1 MRCKALILAVL
12 LSMALVQVVYAQ
24 NEAEIDNLALT
35 IYPDGSVAVSCGFK
49 VNPEYPK
56 VNLTAPGLSVEDLVI
71 EDAEGNLLDYEVLDG
86 FISVD
91 TLGADYVK
99 VSYVTQKLTSKTGE
113 LWTLSFN
120 TTIPATIV
128 LPEKAGIVSLNT
140 VPDDIRALDGKTV
153 LVMPA
158 GHVEVSYTVSITG
171 TREYAQAAILSAEE
185 AISKAEAEGR
195 TVGLQDA
202 KVKLKE
208 AEKAFTEGKYAEA
221 SRLAE
226 EAKKLADAAVKPT
239 PTPPTA
245 PVNYTAIWAGVA
257 VVIIIVAVLAVLL
270 KKKKTKPSSS
280 FYDFGRVEVDLEKV
294 YRENPDLRLED
305 REALKFLAEKGGVAF
320 ESEIREKLNLP
331 RTSIWR
337 LIKRLEKHEI
347 VTVQKF
353 AGQNL
358 VRISKKYEK

>member
-1 MRCKALILAVL
+1 MSMNRRALILVVL
-12 LSMALVQVVYAQ
+12 LSMALVQVAYAQ
-24 NEAEIDNLALT
+24 GEAEIDSLALT
-35 IYPDGSVAVSCGFK
+35 VYPDGSVAVSCGFK

-56 VNLTAPGLSVEDLVI
+56 VNLTAPGLSVEDLVV
-71 EDAEGNLLDYEVLDG
+71 EDAEGNPLDYEVLDD

-99 VSYVTQKLTSKTGE
+99 VSYVTQKLTSKTGD
-113 LWTLSFN
+113 LWTLSLN

-128 LPEKAGIVSLNT
+128 LPEKADIVSLNT
-140 VPDDIRALDGKTV
+140 VPDDIRALDGKTI

-158 GHVEVSYTVSITG
+158 GYVEVSYTVSITG

-185 AISKAEAEGR
+185 AISKAEAERR

-208 AEKAFTEGKYAEA
+208 AEKAFTQGRYAEA

-226 EAKKLADAAVKPT
+226 EAKELADKAVT
-239 PTPPTA
+239 PTAPPA
-245 PVNYTAIWAGVA
+245 PVNYAVIGATIIATIAI
-257 VVIIIVAVLAVLL
+257 LTFLL
-270 KKKKTKPSSS
+270 KKRKPKTASS
-280 FYDFGRVEVDLEKV
+280 FYGFGTVEVDLEKV
-294 YRENPDLRLED
+294 YGENPDLRLED

-337 LIKRLEKHEI
+337 LIKRLEKREI

-358 VRISKKYEK
+358 IRISKKYEK